1 MAERTVSVALQAKV
15 TGFVSGMK
23 TAKKAA
29 DDFGGGLLSSA
40 HKNKASLDDLAQNAG
55 ILGAALTGVGVLAV
69 KRFADF
75 DKAMSSVKATGDDAR
90 GSIDKLRDAA
100 IQAGADTAFS
110 ATEAANG
117 IENLAKA
124 GVSANDIL
132 GGGLKG
138 ALDLAAAGQISVAD
152 ASETAASAMT
162 QFNLTGAD
170 VPHIADLLAAGAG
183 KAQGEVGDMA
193 QALAQSGLVA
203 AQFGLSIEDTTGTL
217 AAFAS
222 AGLLGSD
229 AGTSF
234 KTMLLALANPAE
246 ETKET
251 MQNLGIAAYDAQGN
265 FVGVAN
271 LAQQLKD
278 KLGPLSQAQ
287 RDAALAQIFGSD
299 AIRAANVLYQQG
311 GQGITDWIGKV
322 DDSGFAAETAATKMD
337 NLAGDIETFTGSL
350 DSALTGIGEKAN
362 GPLRGLVQGAT
373 DAVNAFANLPGPV
386 QGATLAIA
394 GGGGL
399 ALLATAGMIKVVTAV
414 SDTKDALENVGITG
428 GKAARALKFAGVAA
442 GFVVITQAADSL
454 GDSMRGLDTDSGE
467 LARSFRDWNDS
478 GKMTGE
484 LAKLVGDNFEGLG
497 DAADKAN
504 RGGLMGFFD
513 GVDNVATSLIG
524 VSGVTDDARK
534 RLELFDQTLVALDP
548 KEAKQLFDEMTAS
561 LKAQGYSVAEIN
573 KLFPDYHDKLRT
585 TAKEAA
591 EAEKKTKTFG
601 GTTEETKPKILDA
614 AGALETMDA
623 RAKGLDDTLNVLNS
637 TLSNLD
643 AESAYEQSVD
653 DLQQRFK
660 DYREEVK
667 KGDEATKGM
676 KGAFDLGTQA
686 GRDNAQAL
694 RDVWQRSS
702 EFAVQTLETTGNQK
716 AANGA
721 LAAGRQQLVD
731 MATKFLGSKGAAE
744 KYVDEVLGIPKDVTS
759 QWQTPGLSDALAR
772 AHSLNREADNFDGR
786 RVKATFTA
794 TYITNRV
801 TNDGTEFQH
810 GMPRRARGGPV
821 QPGQMY
827 LVGEE
832 GPEIAMFGERGT
844 ILPAGATSR
853 LLSGAVRAP
862 DPVAATAAQPYERLA
877 EATDQEWKT
886 LQRDGWQGKAGEKL
900 TGMLTPLAQV
910 ATGATGLGAS
920 MAKAKSAVDTLAKS
934 LTAEDGSKGGGG
946 YYDPVYQAAMAWAG
960 KFGLTG
966 SARTYFVKNFRES
979 YREQGNKL
987 PVGGKVFEDGSYRNG
1002 FAATGQQL
1010 DLGAYKR
1017 GGRPVM
1023 TPVADAAA
1031 AAAGG
1036 GSTVTNNFYPRS
1048 VDINEANLASFTHA
1062 ARVRERVGRPR

>member
-1 MAERTVSVALQAKV
+1 VAERTVSVALQAKV
-15 TGFVSGMK
+15 TGFVAGMR

-29 DDFGGGLLSSA
+29 DDLGSGLLDATSR
-40 HKNKASLDDLAQNAG
+40 NKASLDDLANNAG
-55 ILGAALTGVGVLAV
+55 ILGAALTGIGALAV
-69 KRFADF
+69 KKFMDF

-138 ALDLAAAGQISVAD
+138 ALDLAAAGQINVAD
-152 ASETAASAMT
+152 AAETAASAMT

-246 ETKET
+246 ATKET
-251 MQNLGIAAYDAQGN
+251 MQNLGVAAYDAQGN

-350 DSALTGIGEKAN
+350 ETALIGVGEGAD

-373 DAVNAFANLPGPV
+373 DAVNAFSDLPGPV
-386 QGATLAIA
+386 QSATLAIV

-399 ALLATAGMIKVVTAV
+399 ALLATAGMIKVVTAI
-414 SDTKDALENVGITG
+414 SDTKDALSNLGITAG
-428 GKAARALKFAGVAA
+428 RAGTLLRFAAVPAALAVATTAVDTLADHLSGLDADSSKLSNNLDDWATKGKLTGDAARL
-442 GFVVITQAADSL
+442 
-454 GDSMRGLDTDSGE
+454 M
-467 LARSFRDWNDS
+467 
-478 GKMTGE
+478 
-484 LAKLVGDNFEGLG
+484 GDNFNWLD
-497 DAADKAN
+497 DALSKVADSNAFESFTGGVEKYLVPWTGAVEDAQN
-504 RGGLMGFFD
+504 RIGQLD
-513 GVDNVATSLIG
+513 EALAHLATSG
-524 VSGVTDDARK
+524 SGD
-534 RLELFDQTLVALDP
+534 
-548 KEAKQLFDEMTAS
+548 
-561 LKAQGYSVAEIN
+561 
-573 KLFPDYHDKLRT
+573 
-585 TAKEAA
+585 EAA
-591 EAEKKTKTFG
+591 EVFKRITDRAKEQGISVAQVKEVFPQYADALRSSKKATDEAEKSTRTYT
-601 GTTEETKPKILDA
+601 GTTEKAKPKILEA
-614 AGALETMDA
+614 AGALDQMEE
-623 RAKGLDDTLNVLNS
+623 RASGLNDTLGVLNS
-637 TLSNLD
+637 TLENLD
-643 AESAYEQSVD
+643 AESAYEQSID
-653 DLQQRFK
+653 DLQTRFK
-660 DYREEVK
+660 EYREEVK

-676 KGAFDLGTQA
+676 KGAFDLTTQA
-686 GRDNAQAL
+686 GRDNAGAL
-694 RDVWQRSS
+694 RDLWQRSS
-702 EFAVQTLETTGNQK
+702 EYAVQTLETTGNQR
-716 AANGA
+716 AANGV
-721 LAAGRQQLVD
+721 LAAGRQQLVN
-731 MATKFLGSKGAAE
+731 MATQFLGSKSAAE
-744 KYVDEVLGIPKDVTS
+744 KYVTEVLGIPKDVKS
-759 QWQTPGLSDALAR
+759 QWQTPGLSPALANARNLNAQADR
-772 AHSLNREADNFDGR
+772 ADGR
-786 RVKATFTA
+786 RVNQYWTTQFTE
-794 TYITNRV
+794 IHRRV
-801 TNDGTEFQH
+801 TRNEVFGQ
-810 GMPRRARGGPV
+810 GP
-821 QPGQMY
+821 
-827 LVGEE
+827 
-832 GPEIAMFGERGT
+832 
-844 ILPAGATSR
+844 
-853 LLSGAVRAP
+853 
-862 DPVAATAAQPYERLA
+862 
-877 EATDQEWKT
+877 
-886 LQRDGWQGKAGEKL
+886 
-900 TGMLTPLAQV
+900 
-910 ATGATGLGAS
+910 
-920 MAKAKSAVDTLAKS
+920 
-934 LTAEDGSKGGGG
+934 
-946 YYDPVYQAAMAWAG
+946 
-960 KFGLTG
+960 
-966 SARTYFVKNFRES
+966 
-979 YREQGNKL
+979 
-987 PVGGKVFEDGSYRNG
+987 G
-1002 FAATGQQL
+1002 FASGGLVRGPGSPTSDSIAARLSDGEFVVNARAAARNMALLERINSGFAPTGDRL

-1023 TPVADAAA
+1023 TSLAGTSASSG
-1031 AAAGG
+1031 AAGT
-1036 GSTVTNNFYPRS
+1036 TVTNNFYPRS